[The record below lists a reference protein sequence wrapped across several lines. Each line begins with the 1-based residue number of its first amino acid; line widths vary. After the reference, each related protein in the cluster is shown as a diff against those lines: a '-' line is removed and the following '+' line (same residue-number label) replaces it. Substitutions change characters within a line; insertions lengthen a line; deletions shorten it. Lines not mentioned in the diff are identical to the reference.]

1 MYYLEC
7 ANWHRLA
14 GIRYTFNETRPMK
27 LGRVVKSNSHCDYIV
42 QVDDSMEVSSPP
54 LPDDY
59 GFGSFVKLE
68 TAERHWAVGLI
79 YNSQLFNPAFLSSG
93 PRLVSEPD
101 PLFTPDLIRETR
113 TLLWTVLIGT
123 LEQFKDV
130 IYGCQGIPAVVV
142 PANTPVSCMT
152 AAEIYAFH
160 RNLDQQSQFCY
171 YSHLMRSSG
180 MFASELVEQV
190 LAQVSPLFEG
200 SDRRALEILRKEL
213 SWKHTMGIMR

>member
-1 MYYLEC
+1 
-7 ANWHRLA
+7 
-14 GIRYTFNETRPMK
+14 MK

-101 PLFTPDLIRETR
+101 PFFTPDLIRETR

-123 LEQFKDV
+123 LEQLKDV
-130 IYGCQGIPAVVV
+130 TYGCQGIPAVVV